1 MIGMRQAVVSLNQ
14 YEPLQTE
21 IVHVHASHRNLVLAK
36 LHLTVS

>member
-21 IVHVHASHRNLVLAK
+21 IVHVHTHRIGIW
-36 LHLTVS
+36 SS